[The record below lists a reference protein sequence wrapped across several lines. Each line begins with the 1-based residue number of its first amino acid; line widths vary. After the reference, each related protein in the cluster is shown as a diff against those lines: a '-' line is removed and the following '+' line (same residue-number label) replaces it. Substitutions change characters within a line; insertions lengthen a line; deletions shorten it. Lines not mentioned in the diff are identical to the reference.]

1 MKVVFTDTSYYLALV
16 NSLDQQHLAVCQW
29 TSGFVGETLTTA
41 WVIAELANAM
51 SQAGNRPFF
60 LSLLRDLQTDV
71 RVTIVPPSKELF
83 DRGLDLY
90 ASRSDKDW
98 SLTDCISF
106 LVMEEH
112 DLRDAATLDRHF
124 TQAGFNVLIP
134 RLTCR

>member
-1 MKVVFTDTSYYLALV
+1 MKAVFADTSYYLALV
-16 NSLDQQHLAVCQW
+16 NSLDQYHSAACRW
-29 TSGFVGETLTTA
+29 TSGFAGTSITTA

-51 SQAGNRPFF
+51 SQTGNRPFF

-71 RVTIVPPSKELF
+71 RVTIVPPNKELF

-90 ASRSDKDW
+90 SRRSDKDW

-112 DLRDAATLDRHF
+112 GLKDAATLDHHF
-124 TQAGFNVLIP
+124 AQAGFDLIP
-134 RLTCR
+134 RL